1 MNAAAWLL
9 GNIYSP
15 ACAPRHFSSIL
26 LTLLFCASQLT
37 IAVFKIAMESNQ
49 FDHGPD
55 LVPLQPNSDERTNA
69 SEHVSASSPITWPS
83 QLGVD
88 FQPSK
93 LSVICGRGKSSYD
106 HTGNHHLRMLAS
118 AFVADYSQAGR
129 KLAKS
134 SIVAYIVAMTRERGG
149 SFCKCENG
157 AWFEVGDRCARE
169 KVSTFFRDRLH
180 NDYRSSAKAKTAL
193 RRARAAEQNETQ
205 PQQYV
210 QQLLDV
216 TGHSDDGAG
225 HSDDFSIPSSW
236 SGSSKDSLGFD
247 HSLDV
252 DFFEIDV
259 VFEN

>member
-1 MNAAAWLL
+1 MA
-9 GNIYSP
+9 
-15 ACAPRHFSSIL
+15 
-26 LTLLFCASQLT
+26 
-37 IAVFKIAMESNQ
+37 SNQ

-55 LVPLQPNSDERTNA
+55 RDPDPLHANSERTKA
-69 SEHVSASSPITWPS
+69 STPRRTGRS
-83 QLGVD
+83 QLGAD

-134 SIVAYIVAMTRERGG
+134 SIVGYIVAVIRQGG
-149 SFCKCENG
+149 GAFCKYEKG
-157 AWFEVGDRCARE
+157 AWFEVGDYYARE
-169 KVSTFFRDRLH
+169 KVSAFFRDRLH

-205 PQQYV
+205 PQQYG

-216 TGHSDDGAG
+216 TGHSDD
-225 HSDDFSIPSSW
+225 SSMVSSSW

-247 HSLDV
+247 HSVEV
-252 DFFEIDV
+252 DFFDIDV
-259 VFEN
+259 FKS